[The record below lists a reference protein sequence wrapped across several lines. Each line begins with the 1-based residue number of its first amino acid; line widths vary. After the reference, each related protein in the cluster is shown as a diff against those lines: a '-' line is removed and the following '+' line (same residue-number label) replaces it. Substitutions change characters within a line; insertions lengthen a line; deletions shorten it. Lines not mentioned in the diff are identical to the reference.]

1 MDRPLKGCIIM
12 RLVMFKILSAAVV
25 AVWVGMFAMSVQDG
39 GAPQAAAP
47 AKQVAQD
54 HDRWMG
60 IYLDGAKTGYAH
72 DLVQSAP
79 DGYKFT
85 EEIIVTLKVMNTTQ
99 GMRVSTVSRSGYDL
113 ALQSFDFSLASG
125 VADMT
130 IKGVVK
136 GKSISLDVD
145 TAGRRRKVEVPVSGP
160 VHMVP
165 EMEMLLERV
174 GYEPGRKFSM
184 PFFDP
189 SSLSVQK
196 VDVLVEGKEELKL
209 GDRVVPV
216 YRVRQDFADVTV
228 RSWIS
233 PELGTVKAE
242 GLMGFT
248 FLMETKEQATKPP
261 DKGRAAAD
269 IIALVSVPAVG
280 CPPEPRSVSYMKA
293 SLDGASLKGLDIS
306 GGRQTLDGRVV
317 SIGRESMAGV
327 AGVRLPVMDKAFG
340 EYLASTPFVQADD
353 PRVAAKSREIIKGET
368 DGARAARMLSDWV
381 YASMKK
387 RPSAGIP
394 SAVEVLGNMQG
405 DCNEHTVL
413 FTALA
418 RSAGIPTRMAAGLV
432 MMGDR
437 FYYHAWPEV
446 YLGVWVGIDPT
457 FGQFPADATHI
468 RFVTGG
474 PDRQLGILKL
484 VGNLKVDILE
494 HR

>member
-1 MDRPLKGCIIM
+1 MSR
-12 RLVMFKILSAAVV
+12 ILSAAVALV
-25 AVWVGMFAMSVQDG
+25 LFAMLAMSVQSG
-39 GAPQAAAP
+39 SAPQSAAQ
-47 AKQVAQD
+47 AKQAAQD

-60 IYLDGAKTGYAH
+60 IYLDGAKIGYAH
-72 DLVQSAP
+72 GLARTAP

-85 EEIIVTLKVMNTTQ
+85 EEVVVALTVMNTTQ
-99 GMRVSTVSRSGYDL
+99 DMRVSTVSHSGYDL
-113 ALQSFDFSLASG
+113 ALKSFEFSLASG

-130 IKGVVK
+130 IKGTVN

-145 TAGRRRKVEVPVSGP
+145 TAGRRRTVEVPVSGP
-160 VHMVP
+160 VHMGP
-165 EMEMLLERV
+165 ELEMLLERD

-196 VDVLVEGKEELKL
+196 VDVLVEGKEELKV
-209 GDRVVPV
+209 GGRVVPV

-228 RSWIS
+228 RSWIN

-261 DKGRAAAD
+261 EKGHGGGD
-269 IIALVSVPAVG
+269 IIALVSVPAKG
-280 CPPEPRSVSYMKA
+280 APPEPRSVSYMKV
-293 SLDGASLKGLDIS
+293 SLNGASLMGLDIS

-317 SIGRESMAGV
+317 SIGKENMAGV
-327 AGVRLPVMDKAFG
+327 AGVRLPVKG
-340 EYLASTPFVQADD
+340 EGLSEYLAATPFVQADD
-353 PRVAAKSREIIKGET
+353 PRVAAKASDIIKGER
-368 DGARAARMLSDWV
+368 DAAKAARMLSDWV
-381 YASMKK
+381 YASMDK

-446 YLGVWVGIDPT
+446 YLGEWVGIDPT